1 MDGACKEASRW
12 VSLLVAEVY
21 YPNAK
26 QPLST
31 ILPQSSQLKPTA
43 YNTLNNLQNVNE
55 LASKLN
61 GPHLPS
67 STAAAFATDPNLVN
81 YDLFNSLLP
90 TSYSPEYNHY
100 DQTFA
105 RRASKNHQTTS
116 QATNPKLNYPAVLST
131 AASYSM
137 PQYQELFNQY
147 NPEFNLNNLNNQY
160 LAAYQPNYNQQPLVS
175 AQQFAAAPTKQSKT
189 LTPAQAQIQQ
199 LVDLYQQ
206 QYLKQAYLA
215 QLAKSSKS
223 NGNNVYS
230 GLIDGLNPAASM
242 NYPTV
247 VSQSPSVGLPAGSQ
261 AINLPQQS
269 MIGGKL
275 LNDPK
280 QNEIKPR
287 SFDTVNSHKIL
298 ESTLMKSSYIN
309 EAAASN
315 GDKIISNDSNQ
326 PADLNG
332 MGNNANG
339 NGMNSMNNQ
348 AASPGGQNTEANEN
362 GGSKESSEECD
373 GYDTNGCY
381 VIRVYYDW
389 FLVNG
394 SCKCWKT
401 NSKTGSLET
410 LRKML
415 YGK

>member
-26 QPLST
+26 QPLSS
-31 ILPQSSQLKPTA
+31 ILPQSSQLKPTV
-43 YNTLNNLQNVNE
+43 YNE

-61 GPHLPS
+61 APHLPAS
-67 STAAAFATDPNLVN
+67 AGAAFANDPNLVS
-81 YDLFNSLLP
+81 YDLFNTLLP
-90 TSYSPEYNHY
+90 ASYNNEYNHY

-105 RRASKNHQTTS
+105 RRASKHQAAPNQPANQNQK
-116 QATNPKLNYPAVLST
+116 QAYPVLAT
-131 AASYSM
+131 AASYSV

-160 LAAYQPNYNQQPLVS
+160 LAAYQPNYNQQPLVN
-175 AQQFAAAPTKQSKT
+175 AQQYNAAAPAAKQSKA
-189 LTPAQAQIQQ
+189 LTPAQAQMQQ

-206 QYLKQAYLA
+206 QFLKQQYLA
-215 QLAKSSKS
+215 QLAKSSSSSKS
-223 NGNNVYS
+223 NGNANNAYS
-230 GLIDGLNPAASM
+230 SLIDSLSSAASM

-247 VSQSPSVGLPAGSQ
+247 VSHSPSVGLPAGSQ
-261 AINLPQQS
+261 AMQLSQQS

-287 SFDTVNSHKIL
+287 SFDTVNNHKIL

-309 EAAASN
+309 NEEAAASN
-315 GDKIISNDSNQ
+315 GDKIVSNDQNSNQ
-326 PADLNG
+326 PTDLSH
-332 MGNNANG
+332 NNANG
-339 NGMNSMNNQ
+339 MNNQ
-348 AASPGGQNTEANEN
+348 AASAGGGPNGAEPNEN
-362 GGSKESSEECD
+362 GSSKENSEECD
-373 GYDTNGCY
+373 GLDTNGCY
-381 VIRVYYDW
+381 LIRVYYDW